1 MSLFTIP
8 SCLHCT
14 LEALHN
20 GSFFDRVDQSIR
32 GFPGHA
38 TRAIL
43 VCRFTGFRAIVP
55 ALSKKNNKILSGI
68 GSSFASWEYPGFA
81 VFTAPLTLPL
91 LANGSN
97 VTGSLSPLETFRNLK
112 FDIQML

>member
-1 MSLFTIP
+1 MTNTMI
-8 SCLHCT
+8 
-14 LEALHN
+14 
-20 GSFFDRVDQSIR
+20 IR
-32 GFPGHA
+32 
-38 TRAIL
+38 
-43 VCRFTGFRAIVP
+43 
-55 ALSKKNNKILSGI
+55 NNKILSGI

-112 FDIQML
+112 FDIQSKNIK